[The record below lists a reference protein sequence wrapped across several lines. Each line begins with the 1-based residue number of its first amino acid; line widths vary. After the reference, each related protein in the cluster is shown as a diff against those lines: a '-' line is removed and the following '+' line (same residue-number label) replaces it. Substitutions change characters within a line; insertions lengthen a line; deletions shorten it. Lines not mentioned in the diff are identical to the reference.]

1 MIKSIKNVYLYYIK
15 SWDFIL
21 SALLSMIGTISI
33 LTVNG
38 NQLLYSNITKNFRL
52 LIPVLAIFITLSTL
66 SLLVLFAAEDGE
78 FIDYLEDKGK
88 GAYSKLIEYHK
99 VGFIIYF
106 SALFLNIFLQIAYDL
121 NIIFT
126 IIAIFLTFYS
136 FFYSISLI
144 WHILKLMNYRIQFKK

>member
-1 MIKSIKNVYLYYIK
+1 M
-15 SWDFIL
+15 
-21 SALLSMIGTISI
+21 
-33 LTVNG
+33 NG
-38 NQLLYSNITKNFRL
+38 NQPVYSNITKYFSI

-66 SLLVLFAAEDGE
+66 LLMNIIPSTT
-78 FIDYLEDKGK
+78 FIDYLEDVGK

-99 VGFIIYF
+99 VGFIICF

-126 IIAIFLTFYS
+126 IVAIFLTFYS

-144 WHILKLMNYRIQFKK
+144 KHILKLMDYRIKYRKNV